1 MAPVAVDLF
10 SCSSIP
16 KELVFCAEALRDFS
30 GKQRGFSVGGGV
42 FFIHMRLLIG
52 NWTVRLYGNL
62 YYLTGCLLVWS

>member
-30 GKQRGFSVGGGV
+30 GKQRGFSVGGGG
-42 FFIHMRLLIG
+42 LLHSHEAF
-52 NWTVRLYGNL
+52 NR
-62 YYLTGCLLVWS
+62 